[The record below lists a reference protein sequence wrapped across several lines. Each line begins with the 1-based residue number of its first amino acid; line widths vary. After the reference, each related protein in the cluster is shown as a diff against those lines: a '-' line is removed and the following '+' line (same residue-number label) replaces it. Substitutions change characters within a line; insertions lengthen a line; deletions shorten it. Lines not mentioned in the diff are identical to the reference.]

1 MTTTFY
7 YLLNY
12 KEAVQLKKIATVK
25 LLRLC
30 MKNAYHLNP
39 NTIFFYI
46 NNYENLFDMKLLIN
60 YFFFIIK

>member
-12 KEAVQLKKIATVK
+12 KEAVQRKKIAIVK
-25 LLRLC
+25 LLSLC
-30 MKNAYHLNP
+30 MKNAYYLNP

-46 NNYENLFDMKLLIN
+46 NNYNNLFDMELLIN
-60 YFFFIIK
+60 YFFFVIK